1 LLKKHTV
8 YLSCG
13 PFVLKTLLSRIEEQ
27 GNLGKRWLKWMSKIE
42 LDWVTFP
49 NLRMYPPERANG
61 KDEWWWENDGQEVDV
76 DYIRGAQYNG
86 HYDEYDYEGSCYD
99 DNLYE
104 PSDTQLY
111 PAFTIP
117 ARNQPFVQ
125 PPDPADPFGFATHYP
140 FSDPERAPG
149 SDNEGEEGQTTSQDE
164 IATKLELLV
173 EMEVTPLFTYLASPV
188 FALSSLTLPLYFIS
202 KQTYHHRNTSRPGY
216 GLPLKL
222 RYWVA
227 VVVHALNLLSQ
238 PTTSKSPLAEVR
250 VKYLPWDIWASMDP
264 SDDLNYMVEKGV
276 WFDGKDADD
285 RPEGEG
291 EAFKAVWDA
300 LIIGGVDVRAELDA
314 DVRLVKWDGGLDKWR
329 VGDELEVVFTR
340 AK

>member
-1 LLKKHTV
+1 
-8 YLSCG
+8 
-13 PFVLKTLLSRIEEQ
+13 
-27 GNLGKRWLKWMSKIE
+27 M
-42 LDWVTFP
+42 DWITFP
-49 NLRMYPPERANG
+49 NLRMYPPERSNG

-86 HYDEYDYEGSCYD
+86 HYDEYDYEGSGYD

-111 PAFTIP
+111 PAFTAP
-117 ARNQPFVQ
+117 HQPFSQ
-125 PPDPADPFGFATHYP
+125 PPDPADPFGFSTHYP
-140 FSDPERAPG
+140 FSDPSRAPG
-149 SDNEGEEGQTTSQDE
+149 SDDDGEGEQAMGAED

-173 EMEVTPLFTYLASPV
+173 EMEVTPLFEYLASPT
-188 FALSSLTLPLYFIS
+188 FALSSITLPLYFIS
-202 KQTYHHRNTSRPGY
+202 KQTYHQRNTSRPGY

-227 VVVHALNLLSQ
+227 VVVHALNLLLSHSRSLSQ
-238 PTTSKSPLAEVR
+238 PPLSEVR

-264 SDDLNYMVEKGV
+264 SDDLNYIVNKGV
-276 WFDGKDADD
+276 WFDSESADD

-300 LIIGGVDVRAELDA
+300 LIIGGIETRKELNA
-314 DVRLVKWDGGLDKWR
+314 DVKLVKWDGELDKWR

-340 AK
+340 RE